1 MSADQTNA
9 VAAELARLTDA
20 FFRAVSF
27 VRGARPSYADIYGL
41 FIESGLLIKNV
52 GPAPEI
58 STVAEFIRP
67 RQASVDA
74 GQLTEFHEQEI
85 AEVTEVFGNVA
96 HRFSSYSKSG
106 TLNGTAF
113 SARGMISTQFVNTR
127 DGWKMSAMA
136 WDDERP
142 GLALAAR
149 FETARK

>member
-1 MSADQTNA
+1 MNADQDNA
-9 VAAELARLTDA
+9 VAAELTRLTDA

-27 VRGARPSYADIYGL
+27 THGARPSYADIHGL

-52 GPAPEI
+52 GSTPEI
-58 STVAEFIRP
+58 STVTEFIRP

-85 AEVTEVFGNVA
+85 AQVTEIFGNVA

-113 SARGMISTQFVNTR
+113 SARGMVSTQFVNTPA
-127 DGWKMSAMA
+127 GWKISAMA

-149 FETARK
+149 FEPART